1 MEALR
6 YSAPAGLTI
15 QAESPTNGVGVAAD
29 TFESLAR
36 MNSQPPTWSTRHAY
50 QADAPHPRAE
60 APKPE
65 VNLTARAAGDV
76 L

>member
-36 MNSQPPTWSTRHAY
+36 MNSQSKGDTEGILAHRALATSHKGKSRVN
-50 QADAPHPRAE
+50 APVVTDPAS
-60 APKPE
+60 
-65 VNLTARAAGDV
+65 
-76 L
+76 